1 MRLDDAGVVWT
12 YPNKCAPLED
22 VRIVFR
28 LNGLKGQDVRFEITD
43 GAHRKYLT
51 ELVKSR
57 DGKAEIVVRPG
68 GSPGVHH
75 IKVWISLPGKRTY
88 GRCGSFRVE
97 ARTGISTDNPI
108 VDESLNL
115 LEEGLRQ
122 SIDVANID
130 GKPVTYYKHADNSR
144 ENFAFPPFAVAAM
157 RYFIRDVKTMF
168 EGLYGQQWPDG
179 RLPDHIYT
187 DANPQWNGQRR
198 IRTVMA
204 DLEVASAALFCK
216 AWKAHGDDEWIRR
229 LLPIVEA
236 SVEYATTDPNMYDL
250 EHLLVK
256 RPHTLDE
263 WDIQFPIAKGDAT
276 FINEET
282 RFVLMQGDTSGIYEA
297 CRLLEELYSSL
308 GREDRAAYW
317 RQRQDHYYTRGNEVF
332 WDGIKYRHHIHLDPV
347 DHGGFDEDDQLAM
360 SNSWAIT
367 RGFADHDKAVAILSE
382 YVRRWKETGD
392 RFPWWSLQPGYPDEL
407 GYFETEGAWSKAQGE
422 YCNGGLFPWVGGELC
437 RGAFRHGMEKLG
449 YDLLCG
455 FHSVIKRDHGAVFTW
470 YDLEGNAAINAP
482 HHQTNYDPWGMTPW
496 TQALVEELAGIR
508 SQRKRFEHVECCP
521 RWPAAK
527 VKDAAVVS
535 HFPAS
540 DTYFAYRYQ
549 VRRNRITISFTG
561 TGKRVAFRVLLPR
574 WKGRVEAAIDGEPAR
589 FHREKIERSAYA
601 NVDAEIDGVR
611 ELTIS
616 RH

>member
-179 RLPDHIYT
+179 RLPDHI
-187 DANPQWNGQRR
+187 
-198 IRTVMA
+198 
-204 DLEVASAALFCK
+204 
-216 AWKAHGDDEWIRR
+216 
-229 LLPIVEA
+229 
-236 SVEYATTDPNMYDL
+236 
-250 EHLLVK
+250 
-256 RPHTLDE
+256 
-263 WDIQFPIAKGDAT
+263 
-276 FINEET
+276 
-282 RFVLMQGDTSGIYEA
+282 
-297 CRLLEELYSSL
+297 
-308 GREDRAAYW
+308 
-317 RQRQDHYYTRGNEVF
+317 
-332 WDGIKYRHHIHLDPV
+332 
-347 DHGGFDEDDQLAM
+347 
-360 SNSWAIT
+360 
-367 RGFADHDKAVAILSE
+367 
-382 YVRRWKETGD
+382 
-392 RFPWWSLQPGYPDEL
+392 
-407 GYFETEGAWSKAQGE
+407 
-422 YCNGGLFPWVGGELC
+422 
-437 RGAFRHGMEKLG
+437 
-449 YDLLCG
+449 
-455 FHSVIKRDHGAVFTW
+455 
-470 YDLEGNAAINAP
+470 
-482 HHQTNYDPWGMTPW
+482 
-496 TQALVEELAGIR
+496 
-508 SQRKRFEHVECCP
+508 
-521 RWPAAK
+521 
-527 VKDAAVVS
+527 
-535 HFPAS
+535 
-540 DTYFAYRYQ
+540 
-549 VRRNRITISFTG
+549 
-561 TGKRVAFRVLLPR
+561 
-574 WKGRVEAAIDGEPAR
+574 
-589 FHREKIERSAYA
+589 
-601 NVDAEIDGVR
+601 
-611 ELTIS
+611 
-616 RH
+616 